1 MFEFSMILVINKPT
15 RVTISIT
22 TAINNITINF
32 IFDNDFEGAMIKTD
46 VSAHFPVIFVIKLK
60 IISSP

>member
-1 MFEFSMILVINKPT
+1 MFEFSMMPVISKPT

-46 VSAHFPVIFVIKLK
+46 VCSFPSHICH
-60 IISSP
+60 